1 MTLQIDNLQFGDAG
15 SGGFNL
21 RVPSLT
27 LEAGTTCLLLGPS
40 GSGKSTFLSLL
51 AGVLAAEHGRI
62 ALAGQDMS
70 QLSGARMDRFRGTH
84 IGFIYQTL
92 NLIPWLSVREN
103 IALGLAF
110 APQRRAR
117 LGCSDSAQ
125 YGVWAWGQRQSCLG

>member
-1 MTLQIDNLQFGDAG
+1 MTLQIDNLQFGYAG
-15 SGGFNL
+15 SGGFSL
-21 RVPSLT
+21 RAV
-27 LEAGTTCLLLGPS
+27 ADI
-40 GSGKSTFLSLL
+40 GSGHNLSFAGAIGQWQINFLSLL
-51 AGVLAAEHGRI
+51 AGVLSAEHGRI

-110 APQRRAR
+110 RPATPRAPE
-117 LGCSDSAQ
+117 GEC
-125 YGVWAWGQRQSCLG
+125 WAIPLPIS